1 MHAIKKVSIGAL
13 ICGATLLVIG
23 GASALPIG
31 AGHAPIGASAEN
43 AANGLIIQTAC
54 GPGGCGQK
62 TPGVSSVPQRAMR
75 QWPGGGGGSGG
86 GGSGWGG
93 GGGGGTTGFGGGI
106 VISPGVDLGLPQF
119 WEPNYL
125 RGAPEVVYSCEER
138 GGNLV
143 RTRKGYRCV
152 Q

>member
-75 QWPGGGGGSGG
+75 QWPS
-86 GGSGWGG
+86 